1 MAKVTTVA
9 SSVDHLKNRARTKW
23 DKLTDEDLD
32 AIKNDLGELATRLQ
46 ARYGFSIDEAR
57 DQAQQLVQGVSETA
71 DDVYKRATVALDDA
85 AHRVDQVVKD
95 NAWATVGGAVL
106 LGAVIGYLI
115 GSECA
120 RPRSRW

>member
-1 MAKVTTVA
+1 M
-9 SSVDHLKNRARTKW
+9 KW
-23 DKLTDEDLD
+23 EKLTDEDLD

-46 ARYGFSIDEAR
+46 ARYGLSIDEAR
-57 DQAQQLVQGVSETA
+57 EQAQQLVQDVSETA
-71 DDVYKRATVALDDA
+71 DDVYRRATAALDDA
-85 AHRVDQVVKD
+85 AHRVDEVVKD

-115 GSECA
+115 GVESA